1 VSVAQAQAVLAPQFH
16 RFVESTATTEKQLQD
31 LPQLKIVEGG
41 AGLDSLRRKYSRPI
55 YFLMA
60 MVGSILLIACAN
72 IANLLLARAMARRR
86 EIAVRL
92 SIGASRS
99 RVIRQLL
106 TESVLLST
114 LGGLLGL
121 TVAWWGIRVMT
132 LLLANGRENFTLHA
146 ELNATALAVTLGLSV
161 LTGLLFGLAPAL
173 QATRV
178 EIAPALKEVRA
189 GELRRWRKIGLSH
202 ALVVGQIAL
211 SLILLVAAGLFG
223 RT

>member
-1 VSVAQAQAVLAPQFH
+1 
-16 RFVESTATTEKQLQD
+16 
-31 LPQLKIVEGG
+31 
-41 AGLDSLRRKYSRPI
+41 
-55 YFLMA
+55 
-60 MVGSILLIACAN
+60 
-72 IANLLLARAMARRR
+72 
-86 EIAVRL
+86 IAVRL

-114 LGGLLGL
+114 LGGVLGL
-121 TVAWWGIRVMT
+121 IVAWWGIRVMT

-146 ELNATALAVTLGLSV
+146 ELNATVLAITLGLSV

-178 EIAPALKEVRA
+178 EIVPALKEVRA

-202 ALVVGQIAL
+202 ALIVSQIAL

-223 RT
+223 RTLAKLHSIDLGFNRENVLLFSVRPG